1 MAVISY
7 LTKIQF
13 DFGAI
18 KLLAD
23 EMKALGIK
31 RPLIVT
37 DKGLVKT
44 GILDTIRANI
54 PNEFDVSV
62 FDGTPENPTE
72 AATWEALKLYKENGC
87 DGIIAVGGGSSMD
100 LAKGVRLLATHEG
113 PLSQYAMVEG
123 GVARIRPD
131 VSKLIA
137 VATTSGTG
145 SEVGRGAV
153 IVLEDGRKLALV
165 SPYLIPNVAINDP
178 ELTLGLPPVLTAGTG
193 MDAITH
199 CIETF
204 LSLAVNPPAD
214 GISLEGLRLA
224 SRSIETA
231 VKDGSN
237 RQARWD
243 MMMGS
248 MMGAMSFQKGLG
260 AVHALSHP
268 LGAVKGLR
276 LHHGTLNAV
285 FLPAVL
291 RFNKSVVG
299 DKYPRVAQAM
309 GLPENT
315 DIADAISKLNAKIGI
330 PASLREMGVTDDL
343 LDGIAVA
350 ATKDHAHPTNPRTP
364 TVAEYRKLLD
374 EAMAGN

>member
-37 DKGLVKT
+37 DKGIVKS
-44 GILDTIRANI
+44 GVLDTIRANI
-54 PNEFDVSV
+54 PNEFDTSV

-100 LAKGVRLLATHEG
+100 LAKGVRLLATHDG

-131 VSKLIA
+131 VAKLIA

-153 IVLEDGRKLALV
+153 IVLEDGRKLAIV
-165 SPYLIPNVAINDP
+165 SPHIIPNVAINDP
-178 ELTLGLPPVLTAGTG
+178 ELTLGLPSMLTAGTG